1 MKTFIKNL
9 LLSLFFI
16 TMISIQIGCDTE
28 KQQIIY
34 LKNNKI
40 KLGFSNKNGALVV
53 FKDLVNSHEYLDKK
67 HPLSSIW
74 EIDLILSQG
83 IFNTKDN
90 REDDVQLD
98 NSNSKKIDMTHASKF
113 HFIKENDYSLTFI
126 WEGFETIQNKDFKVT
141 GVISVDENEPETS
154 WKISVEGIKDN
165 NIHRVAFPKI
175 SGIKD
180 LGDEEYLALPIWM
193 GTLYENPRKQ
203 LRNPAARTEWGYP
216 GHPLSIQLLALY
228 DPDEVGFYASSNDS
242 LSHKKSFSLS
252 LDTTNNNL
260 TYQMNH
266 YPPYTPE
273 LNSYT
278 TPYEA
283 IVRSFKGDWITAAEQ
298 YREWG
303 TKQRWASESR
313 FKNKLTPSWLEETA
327 IWVWNRQK
335 SDNVLVPAA
344 ELKKRLGLP
353 VNVFWHWWH
362 RTSYDDEFPEY
373 FPPREGDKSFKKALS
388 LAHDQEIRA
397 IVYMNAWKWGPS
409 AKSWKDE
416 NASYYAVKNIN
427 GGLNSHV
434 YNKFTGKALAEMCM
448 ATDFWKNKYST
459 LADTAIDMYNIDG
472 VYMDQACQSTMC
484 YDINHGHVLAGG
496 NYWVENF
503 AKLTKNIR
511 SNITENKNNPIL
523 AGEGCGESW
532 LPQLD
537 LMLTLDVSMERYKG
551 GNRGKPIP
559 MFQAVYHEYAI
570 TYGNYSSLLVPP
582 YDELW
587 PKEYAP
593 KEPLKL
599 LNNDYSKQFL
609 MEQARSFAWGL
620 QPTIANYQPFL
631 HSERKVEAQFLM
643 DLAKVRYNGLKYLL
657 YGKFLRSPDFDPPE
671 ELLEMSRISIYAG
684 KTGNAITR
692 FKKKFPLI
700 FSGTWQAPDNQVGI
714 ALANIGDESFP
725 VNFNINAK
733 QYELPSSGEV
743 YIIDSNKKRKLTAYS
758 NNRIKISFELPPKG
772 LCIVEIAPNS

>member
-1 MKTFIKNL
+1 
-9 LLSLFFI
+9 
-16 TMISIQIGCDTE
+16 
-28 KQQIIY
+28 
-34 LKNNKI
+34 
-40 KLGFSNKNGALVV
+40 
-53 FKDLVNSHEYLDKK
+53 
-67 HPLSSIW
+67 
-74 EIDLILSQG
+74 
-83 IFNTKDN
+83 
-90 REDDVQLD
+90 
-98 NSNSKKIDMTHASKF
+98 
-113 HFIKENDYSLTFI
+113 
-126 WEGFETIQNKDFKVT
+126 
-141 GVISVDENEPETS
+141 
-154 WKISVEGIKDN
+154 
-165 NIHRVAFPKI
+165 
-175 SGIKD
+175 
-180 LGDEEYLALPIWM
+180 
-193 GTLYENPRKQ
+193 
-203 LRNPAARTEWGYP
+203 
-216 GHPLSIQLLALY
+216 
-228 DPDEVGFYASSNDS
+228 
-242 LSHKKSFSLS
+242 
-252 LDTTNNNL
+252 
-260 TYQMNH
+260 
-266 YPPYTPE
+266 
-273 LNSYT
+273 
-278 TPYEA
+278 
-283 IVRSFKGDWITAAEQ
+283 
-298 YREWG
+298 
-303 TKQRWASESR
+303 
-313 FKNKLTPSWLEETA
+313 
-327 IWVWNRQK
+327 
-335 SDNVLVPAA
+335 
-344 ELKKRLGLP
+344 
-353 VNVFWHWWH
+353 
-362 RTSYDDEFPEY
+362 
-373 FPPREGDKSFKKALS
+373 
-388 LAHDQEIRA
+388 
-397 IVYMNAWKWGPS
+397 
-409 AKSWKDE
+409 
-416 NASYYAVKNIN
+416 
-427 GGLNSHV
+427 
-434 YNKFTGKALAEMCM
+434 
-448 ATDFWKNKYST
+448 
-459 LADTAIDMYNIDG
+459 
-472 VYMDQACQSTMC
+472 MC

-570 TYGNYSSLLVPP
+570 TYGNYSSLLIPP

-684 KTGNAITR
+684 KTGKAITR

-700 FSGTWQAPDNQVGI
+700 FSGTWKAPDNQVGI

>member
-1 MKTFIKNL
+1 MRNL
-9 LLSLFFI
+9 LFPFFFI
-16 TMISIQIGCDTE
+16 TIISIQFGCGTE

-34 LKNNKI
+34 LKNNKM
-40 KLGFSNKNGALVV
+40 KLGFSKNNGALVV
-53 FKDLVNSHEYLDKK
+53 FKDLMNSHEYLDKK
-67 HPLSSIW
+67 QPLSSIW
-74 EIDLILSQG
+74 EVDLILSQG
-83 IFNTKDN
+83 NITIKDN
-90 REDDVQLD
+90 WEEDVQLD
-98 NSNSKKIDMTHASKF
+98 NSNSKIVDMTHASKF
-113 HFIKENDYSLTFI
+113 NFIKENDYSLTFI
-126 WEGFETIQNKDFKVT
+126 WDDFETIQNKDFKVIA
-141 GVISVDENEPETS
+141 VITIDENEPETS
-154 WKISVEGIKDN
+154 WKISVEGIKDKN
-165 NIHRVAFPKI
+165 VHRIAFPKI

-193 GTLYENPRKQ
+193 GTLYENPRKH
-203 LRNPAARTEWGYP
+203 LRNSKAKTEWGYP

-242 LSHKKSFSLS
+242 LSHKKSFSLT
-252 LDTTNNNL
+252 LDTINNNL

-266 YPPYTPE
+266 YPAYRPD
-273 LNSYT
+273 LNTYT

-313 FKNKLTPSWLEETA
+313 FKNKLTPAWLEKTA
-327 IWVWNRQK
+327 LWVWNRQK
-335 SDNVLVPAA
+335 SNNVLVPAA

-362 RTSYDDEFPEY
+362 RCSYDDEFPEY
-373 FPPREGDKSFKKALS
+373 FPPREGDKSFNKALS
-388 LAHDQEIRA
+388 LAHDQGVRA
-397 IVYMNAWKWGPS
+397 IVYMNSWKWGPTT
-409 AKSWKDE
+409 KSWKDE
-416 NASYYAVKNIN
+416 NASNYAVKNIN
-427 GGLNSHV
+427 GDFNSHV
-434 YNKFTGKALAEMCM
+434 YNKFTGKALTEMCM

-496 NYWVENF
+496 NYWVNNF
-503 AKLTKNIR
+503 AKLTKQIR
-511 SNITENKNNPIL
+511 FKITENKNNPIL

-532 LPQLD
+532 LPYLD
-537 LMLTLDVSMERYKG
+537 LMLTLQVSMERYAG

-559 MFQAVYHEYAI
+559 IFQAVYHQYAI
-570 TYGNYSSLLVPP
+570 TYGNYSSLIIPP

-587 PKEYAP
+587 PKEFAP

-599 LNNDYSKQFL
+599 LNKDYNKQFL
-609 MEQARSFAWGL
+609 MEQARSFVWGL

-631 HSERKVEAQFLM
+631 HSDRKVEAQFLM

-657 YGKFLRSPDFDPPE
+657 YGKFLRSPDFDSPE
-671 ELLEMSRISIYAG
+671 EQLEMSRISIYAG
-684 KTGNAITR
+684 RTGNAITR

-700 FSGTWQAPDNQVGI
+700 HSGTWKSEDNQVGI

-743 YIIDSNKKRKLTAYS
+743 YIIDSKEKRKLTTYS
-758 NNRIKISFELPPKG
+758 NNKIKISFKLPPKG